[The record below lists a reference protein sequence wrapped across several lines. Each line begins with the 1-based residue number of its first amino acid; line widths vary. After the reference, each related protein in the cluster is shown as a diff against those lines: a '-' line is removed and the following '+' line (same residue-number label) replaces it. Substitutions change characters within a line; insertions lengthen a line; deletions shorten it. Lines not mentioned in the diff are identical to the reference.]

1 MLGDIDPE
9 QLGFTYSH
17 EHIVC
22 RPEHWVDCKEND
34 LLLDDPEKSKGD
46 VLLFKQAG
54 GKTIVDATA
63 YDYGRNVKAVRQISK
78 DTGVQII
85 ATAGFNKGILWDAHI
100 PGSKTMTYAEWID
113 KTSIEELTDFIVRE
127 VEVGIEG
134 TDIRGGQIKFGTSYN
149 IISPLEVK
157 TIRAA
162 ARAHHITKAPVH
174 SHSECG
180 TMTLEQIDILKQE
193 GVDLENVSFGHL
205 DRNPDTYNHLKIADT
220 GAFLCFDGIGKIK
233 YGPESMRIGCIL
245 ELVKRGYSKQ
255 ILISGDL
262 ARKSYYHS
270 YLYGI
275 GLDYIIKKWIPR
287 FIEEADTAGYSGK
300 KLVEDFFINNP
311 KRCFTFKK

>member
-1 MLGDIDPE
+1 
-9 QLGFTYSH
+9 
-17 EHIVC
+17 
-22 RPEHWVDCKEND
+22 
-34 LLLDDPEKSKGD
+34 
-46 VLLFKQAG
+46 LFKQAG

-245 ELVKRGYSKQ
+245 ELVKRGYGKQ